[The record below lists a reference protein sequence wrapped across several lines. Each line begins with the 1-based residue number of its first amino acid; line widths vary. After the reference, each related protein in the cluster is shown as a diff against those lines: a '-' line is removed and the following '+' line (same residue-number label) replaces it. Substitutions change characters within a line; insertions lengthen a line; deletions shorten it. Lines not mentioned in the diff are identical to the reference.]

1 MPLVL
6 GLFCHLKK
14 WWDIII
20 SEGQKL
26 GYYVNESKSW
36 LIIKDRTKLETA
48 KQIFGDSNI
57 KFTCEGKRHLGAAIG
72 TNEFRIQYVSEKVEE
87 WCKEMKR
94 LSALAK
100 TQPHAAFSAYI
111 HGEQHKFT
119 YFLRTTEG
127 MNELTKPLDDIIM
140 NTFLPAIFGE
150 TLSPQEKGLFALLIS
165 EDGLGIEELSIKA
178 PREYEISKKVTQPL
192 VTAMVIQSNTLPDK
206 EEQQSL
212 INEAKLEKQ
221 QGLQERSKRIED
233 ALPVATKQVVQHT
246 KMVGASN
253 WLNAIPLAEHGFN
266 LSKSEFRD
274 ALALR
279 FNHNIKGLPSKCP
292 CGQRFDVTHAM
303 NCKRGGFVIMRH
315 NDIRDLLKRVCNNVE
330 IEPPLQ
336 PLTNKDLERGAINT
350 DSARLDVR
358 ARGFWRRGQNAF
370 INVRVTNP
378 GVATQS
384 QKSIQKILQ

>member
-1 MPLVL
+1 MAGWSL
-6 GLFCHLKK
+6 
-14 WWDIII
+14 
-20 SEGQKL
+20 
-26 GYYVNESKSW
+26 
-36 LIIKDRTKLETA
+36 
-48 KQIFGDSNI
+48 
-57 KFTCEGKRHLGAAIG
+57 AA
-72 TNEFRIQYVSEKVEE
+72 QV
-87 WCKEMKR
+87 
-94 LSALAK
+94 
-100 TQPHAAFSAYI
+100 
-111 HGEQHKFT
+111 
-119 YFLRTTEG
+119 
-127 MNELTKPLDDIIM
+127 
-140 NTFLPAIFGE
+140 PAIFGE
-150 TLSPQEKGLFALLIS
+150 TLSPQEKGLFALPIR
-165 EDGLGIEELSIKA
+165 EGGLGIEELSIKA

-221 QGLQERSKRIED
+221 QELQERSKRIED
-233 ALPVATKQVVQHT
+233 ALPVATKQVVQQT

-266 LSKSEFRD
+266 LSKGEFRD

-279 FNHNIKGLPSKCP
+279 FNHDIKGLPSKCP

-315 NDIRDLLKRVCNNVE
+315 NDIRDFEANLLKRVCNDVE

-336 PLTNKDLERGAINT
+336 PLTNEHLERGAINT

-370 INVRVTNP
+370 IDVRVTNP
-378 GVATQS
+378 GAATQS
-384 QKSIQKILQ
+384 QKSIEKILQKHEREKKRAYNERIMNVEHGTFTPLVFTVLGGMGQENEKYHKHLADKIATKSEDDYSKVVNYIRCKVAFIVLRSALLCLRGSRTIRKEKIVAVAEDIDLGHDELLL